1 MLEALIHSTDTFC
14 FLVDENYLDFP
25 NHLIAFEEDMFG
37 NLYLIQKDWVFT
49 KTPVD
54 YEEAL
59 SLVQNLK
66 NTFIDLY

>member
-1 MLEALIHSTDTFC
+1 MLETLIHSTDIFC

-25 NHLIAFEEDMFG
+25 SHLIAFEEDMFG
-37 NLYLIQKDWVFT
+37 NLYLIQKDWEFI

-66 NTFIDLY
+66 DPFVNLY